1 MLARVG
7 LQDNAV
13 SPWFVRRM
21 ARMLTEVGV
30 NVTLDLVAGKEH
42 WWWDTDA
49 PNDGGVNNDPR
60 MRAAFTSMRERRTGR
75 TEGRHKAALLPF
87 NQFNQSSG
95 GPGSD
100 TSLRLVLQNPA
111 TFHGRACLLPIQLKI
126 PFNKAQLVLSSTSIS
141 TATGNQRCL
150 MVETVNLRRL
160 RVLSGWRRVLEQS
173 GSELFTIDRTT
184 FSRETTSLSWQIS
197 KLLNTKSSKKSTN

>member
-49 PNDGGVNNDPR
+49 ENDGGVNNDPR
-60 MRAAFTSMRERRTGR
+60 VREFLAELIQGGAGT
-75 TEGRHKAALLPF
+75 HPPLPP
-87 NQFNQSSG
+87 QYEVVSH
-95 GPGSD
+95 
-100 TSLRLVLQNPA
+100 NPA
-111 TFHGRACLLPIQLKI
+111 TQPGGRATPPSLPY
-126 PFNKAQLVLSSTSIS
+126 
-141 TATGNQRCL
+141 
-150 MVETVNLRRL
+150 
-160 RVLSGWRRVLEQS
+160 
-173 GSELFTIDRTT
+173 
-184 FSRETTSLSWQIS
+184 
-197 KLLNTKSSKKSTN
+197 